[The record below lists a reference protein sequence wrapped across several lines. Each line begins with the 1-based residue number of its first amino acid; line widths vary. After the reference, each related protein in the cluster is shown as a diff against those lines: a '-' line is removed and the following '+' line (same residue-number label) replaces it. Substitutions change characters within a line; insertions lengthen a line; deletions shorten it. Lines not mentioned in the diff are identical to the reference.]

1 MDKIDKMVAE
11 LIKDIDKVN
20 EKLRGGKCPEPDCH
34 YWEGV
39 RDAYISDAGKLFVI
53 SLELRG
59 D

>member
-11 LIKDIDKVN
+11 LIKEIDKVN
-20 EKLRGGKCPEPDCH
+20 EKLRSGKRTESDCY

-39 RDAYISDAGKLFVI
+39 RDAYISDARKLFAI